1 MATYRIDGQ
10 AQREIDQ
17 IWDYYYG
24 VANHRVANRR
34 IGRLYESFRLLS
46 KNPYM
51 GVARR
56 RFRPDARS
64 HAVPGTPY
72 IILYYTIHDLTGLRL
87 RESLMADKN
96 SHVRS
101 DEIDKH
107 TKGNP

>member
-1 MATYRIDGQ
+1 MAIYRIDGQ

-34 IGRLYESFRLLS
+34 IERLYESFELLS
-46 KNPYM
+46 ENPYM

-64 HAVPGTPY
+64 HSVPGTPY
-72 IILYYTIHDLTGLRL
+72 VILYYPRPYG
-87 RESLMADKN
+87 
-96 SHVRS
+96 V
-101 DEIDKH
+101 EIARVVD
-107 TKGNP
+107 GRQELPRAFRRD